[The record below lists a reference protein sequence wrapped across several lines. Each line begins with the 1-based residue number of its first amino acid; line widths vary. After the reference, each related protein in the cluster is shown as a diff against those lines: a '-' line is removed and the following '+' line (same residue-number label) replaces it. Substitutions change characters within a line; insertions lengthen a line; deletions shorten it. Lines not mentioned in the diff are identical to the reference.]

1 LLDFSKVGLPSTCQ
15 SLNEAFTHFAMTG
28 FRAPRARA
36 KDDSVHGTRWTK
48 SWVEAVGGQRLVEPL
63 AKDLGLALDDR
74 QRLLLNRF
82 GDLVESVIF
91 SGAVNATYASVDAA
105 AQLDELLQIVRDEA
119 SSAIDSLSKPAKEA
133 VAEVDVFQ
141 SEDTGL
147 PVLHLTV
154 SQAPKLVVMVSRSYF
169 SLRTGVS
176 YGFKTVSG
184 SSASRPTSA
193 SPVVAKRR
201 LDDKCREVGW
211 QMSVAGVV
219 KTWVDSILLD
229 MEARELRRV
238 DGIPDNL
245 GIVPSEISVAHLNS
259 ESGGKETS
267 EANAGVGMA
276 EALTENPSTGRAKD
290 GNSESSVMKFGDTS
304 EANGGML
311 NMGIAEPNEKSD
323 VDQGAWQKKL
333 EGPSRKQAMA
343 EREDDGVPDGLR
355 MDLIEVRPSDAK
367 LEISCKEA
375 NAVRDRDGHNE
386 ILPMEQINYCRKEAV
401 DARGDEGEGEILE
414 KDSMAVQL
422 SDGNLEIT
430 HEGLNEM
437 RDGDAH
443 NEILQMELSNTLR
456 KEMIEGQVG
465 YEAQDLSRIHS
476 NEVCGIYNGIIF
488 SGTEPDNPREGNG
501 HRTVSHVNICDSKL
515 EESISEQIEARVG
528 NQAPESSGVRSSGV
542 KGDHVDPATMQVD
555 DL

>member
-1 LLDFSKVGLPSTCQ
+1 
-15 SLNEAFTHFAMTG
+15 MTG

-36 KDDSVHGTRWTK
+36 KDDSIHGTRWTK

-91 SGAVNATYASVDAA
+91 SGEVNATYASVDAA
-105 AQLDELLQIVRDEA
+105 AQLDDLLQIVRDEA

-176 YGFKTVSG
+176 YGFKTVSS
-184 SSASRPTSA
+184 SSAFRPTSA
-193 SPVVAKRR
+193 SAVVAKRR

-290 GNSESSVMKFGDTS
+290 GNLESSVMKFGDTS
-304 EANGGML
+304 EANGGMQNL
-311 NMGIAEPNEKSD
+311 GIAEPNEKSD
-323 VDQGAWQKKL
+323 VDQGAWQKEL

-343 EREDDGVPDGLR
+343 EREDDGVPDVLP
-355 MDLIEVRPSDAK
+355 MDLSEVRTSDAK

-375 NAVRDRDGHNE
+375 KAVRDGDGHNE
-386 ILPMEQINYCRKEAV
+386 LLPMDQINYCRKEAV
-401 DARGDEGEGEILE
+401 DARGDEGEGQILQ
-414 KDSMAVQL
+414 KDTSAVQL

-430 HEGLNEM
+430 HEGLNEI

-476 NEVCGIYNGIIF
+476 NEVCGIYNGVIF
-488 SGTEPDNPREGNG
+488 SSTEPDNPREGNVR
-501 HRTVSHVNICDSKL
+501 HTVSHVNICDSKL

-528 NQAPESSGVRSSGV
+528 NQAPESPSVRSSGV